1 MNPSDPIAA
10 LEIGTTRTVI
20 AIAEPLG
27 DGRIHIAAYDGIP
40 SSGVRKSQIVD
51 VAQARYSVASVQKK
65 LVTQYDYAVAQAYL
79 VISGPQIR
87 TQETVV
93 QVPLPRGTVGDEDVE
108 AIGERMYDITLPA
121 ERQAL
126 EVARLSYGLDDIEN
140 ISSPRGM
147 SGHILK
153 LRTLCIHGSAQRIA
167 DAKSAAEAAKL
178 EILDVCYAGTSAAA
192 AVLTAQQK
200 RDGALV
206 IDLGGGS
213 TNFTAWADGR
223 LLYADVVGVG
233 GDHVTEDIR
242 TGRAAQV
249 LFRIGDDRPRRRRR
263 AHSTL
268 GLHARLQRGIH
279 LPARPQHR
287 RQRAYERA
295 FHHHKNETRRGE
307 SPAPPKRGRVPHGRR
322 FIAEKRRAARIQ
334 RLWTCRA
341 ARTDHPGSGWTGAG
355 EKPCG
360 ARDDSGHSYPDHSTR
375 TVRTLVLRRYPQHLR
390 RQQEKMNILPS
401 PLLLLGVGGAGAAML
416 RGVLRAYGPGVR
428 ALAIDTDAQSG
439 GNGDLPFLLLGGNR
453 LAGRGTGGQPAS
465 ARAAFQ
471 DTPSILDT
479 SLDGVRTVVI
489 VTALGEARY
498 SSTSTPW
505 A

>member
-242 TGRAAQV
+242 DAFTISAAQAEQLKFSSASAMIGPDDAGV
-249 LFRIGDDRPRRRRR
+249 RIPLS
-263 AHSTL
+263 ASTP
-268 GLHARLQRGIH
+268 GFNAASIS
-279 LPARPQHR
+279 
-287 RQRAYERA
+287 QRALNTVVNARMSELFTIIRTKLDEA
-295 FHHHKNETRRGE
+295 NLLHRLNAGVFLTGGGSSLKNVVPLASNVFGRSVRLGQIIPEVAGLE
-307 SPAPPKRGRVPHGRR
+307 QEKNPAALATIVGTLIQTIPP
-322 FIAEKRRAARIQ
+322 EQ
-334 RLWTCRA
+334 
-341 ARTDHPGSGWTGAG
+341 
-355 EKPCG
+355 
-360 ARDDSGHSYPDHSTR
+360 SGHSFFDAIR
-375 TVRTLVLRRYPQHLR
+375 T
-390 RQQEKMNILPS
+390 IF
-401 PLLLLGVGGAGAAML
+401 GG
-416 RGVLRAYGPGVR
+416 
-428 ALAIDTDAQSG
+428 SKKK
-439 GNGDLPFLLLGGNR
+439 
-453 LAGRGTGGQPAS
+453 
-465 ARAAFQ
+465 
-471 DTPSILDT
+471 
-479 SLDGVRTVVI
+479 
-489 VTALGEARY
+489 
-498 SSTSTPW
+498 
-505 A
+505 

>member
-1 MNPSDPIAA
+1 MTPSDPIAA
-10 LEIGTTRTVI
+10 LEIGMTRTVI

-242 TGRAAQV
+242 DAFTISAAQAEQLKFSSASAMIGPDDAGVRIPLSASTPGFNAASISQRALNTVVNARMSELFTIIRTKLDEANLLHRLNAGVFLTGGGSSLKNVVPLASNVFGRAVRLGQIIPEVAGLEQEKNPAALATIV
-249 LFRIGDDRPRRRRR
+249 G
-263 AHSTL
+263 TL
-268 GLHARLQRGIH
+268 IQTI
-279 LPARPQHR
+279 
-287 RQRAYERA
+287 
-295 FHHHKNETRRGE
+295 
-307 SPAPPKRGRVPHGRR
+307 PP
-322 FIAEKRRAARIQ
+322 EQ
-334 RLWTCRA
+334 
-341 ARTDHPGSGWTGAG
+341 
-355 EKPCG
+355 
-360 ARDDSGHSYPDHSTR
+360 SGHSFFDAIR
-375 TVRTLVLRRYPQHLR
+375 T
-390 RQQEKMNILPS
+390 IF
-401 PLLLLGVGGAGAAML
+401 GG
-416 RGVLRAYGPGVR
+416 
-428 ALAIDTDAQSG
+428 SKKK
-439 GNGDLPFLLLGGNR
+439 
-453 LAGRGTGGQPAS
+453 
-465 ARAAFQ
+465 
-471 DTPSILDT
+471 
-479 SLDGVRTVVI
+479 
-489 VTALGEARY
+489 
-498 SSTSTPW
+498 
-505 A
+505 

>member
-87 TQETVV
+87 TQETIV

-242 TGRAAQV
+242 EAFTISAAQAEQLKFSSASAMIGPDDAGV
-249 LFRIGDDRPRRRRR
+249 RIPLS
-263 AHSTL
+263 ASTP
-268 GLHARLQRGIH
+268 GFNAASIS
-279 LPARPQHR
+279 
-287 RQRAYERA
+287 QRALNTVVNARMSELFTIIRTKLDEA
-295 FHHHKNETRRGE
+295 NLLHRLNAGVFLTGGGSSLKNVVPLASNVFGRSVRLGQIIPEVAGLE
-307 SPAPPKRGRVPHGRR
+307 QEKNPAALATIVGTLIQTIPP
-322 FIAEKRRAARIQ
+322 EQ
-334 RLWTCRA
+334 
-341 ARTDHPGSGWTGAG
+341 
-355 EKPCG
+355 
-360 ARDDSGHSYPDHSTR
+360 SGHSFFDAIR
-375 TVRTLVLRRYPQHLR
+375 
-390 RQQEKMNILPS
+390 NIF
-401 PLLLLGVGGAGAAML
+401 GG
-416 RGVLRAYGPGVR
+416 
-428 ALAIDTDAQSG
+428 SKKK
-439 GNGDLPFLLLGGNR
+439 
-453 LAGRGTGGQPAS
+453 
-465 ARAAFQ
+465 
-471 DTPSILDT
+471 
-479 SLDGVRTVVI
+479 
-489 VTALGEARY
+489 
-498 SSTSTPW
+498 
-505 A
+505 